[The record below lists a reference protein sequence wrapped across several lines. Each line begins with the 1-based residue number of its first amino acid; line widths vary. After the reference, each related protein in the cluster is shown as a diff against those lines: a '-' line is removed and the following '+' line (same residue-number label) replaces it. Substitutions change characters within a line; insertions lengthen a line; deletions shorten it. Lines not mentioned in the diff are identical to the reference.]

1 MAKSSGTTRNQ
12 APASNPQ
19 FKGVKNKAK
28 QREHDYSMNDKYA
41 VQHIKAIT
49 GIEDEELASNTLD
62 AIHSWSSTRYEEMR
76 AASRGEETF
85 SEDKKAAELV
95 ESFINNS
102 PKWHGG
108 TTYRGLYLKLS
119 EIDDYEV
126 GEVFDPKGIASWS
139 SSQSIAEGFTDNS
152 KPFVLRCTKAQN
164 GTSIKFGSRC
174 PDEDE
179 VTTSSKCRYRITNIT
194 KTTNKYGAIY
204 TLIDVEPI
212 ANTK

>member
-49 GIEDEELASNTLD
+49 GIEDEELAFDTLN
-62 AIHSWSSTRYEEMR
+62 AIHSWSGTRYEAMR
-76 AASRGEETF
+76 AASRGEDAF

-95 ESFINNS
+95 DSFINNS

-108 TTYRGLYLKLS
+108 TTYRGLYLAQS
-119 EIDDYEV
+119 EIDSFKV

-139 SSQSIAEGFTDNS
+139 SDQGIAEEFSDNS
-152 KPFVLRCTKAQN
+152 KPFIVRCEKPQN
-164 GTSIKFGSRC
+164 GTSIRFGSVC
-174 PDEDE
+174 PSEDE
-179 VTTSSKCRYRITNIT
+179 VTTSSKCRYKITRIT
-194 KTTNKYGAIY
+194 KTENRFGDTY
-204 TLIDVEPI
+204 TLMDVEPI
-212 ANTK
+212 ANAK